1 MLDQDKKMLKELL
14 VEYSAIEV
22 IAELVTT
29 FRERRD
35 DLSDMGLKELARDYA
50 EAASLMSEIRDVMID
65 AE

>member
-22 IAELVTT
+22 IAELVIA
-29 FRERRD
+29 FRDRRD
-35 DLSDMGLKELARDYA
+35 DLSDMGLKEQALDYA
-50 EAASLMSEIRDVMID
+50 EAASLISEIRDVMID